1 MTNKKEWFL
10 TKELMGVGGLPKT
23 ERGVLK
29 KAMTEEWLK
38 RQKKGVRGK
47 VYEYHYSSFPTEVI
61 EALGLNAIEQTENAD
76 PSIALAARLK
86 SLFPH
91 ETDFNQAKYDLSRTE
106 NILKI
111 KEEVGC
117 DLNWLLTGQGESFQ
131 HPDKTA
137 LQASLNKTAQFLAQH
152 SPKMRATANDTDVV
166 VRDTRGNAVNIKD
179 FVFIPYYN
187 VQLSAG
193 SGSWVDNEQPTHS
206 LAFRREWLTLFVT
219 SNLQKLSVVKV
230 KGDSMVG
237 VFNDSDTILIDH
249 SQTEPHDDLYAIRLG
264 NEVFVKRLQRLPHKL
279 MVISANPEYP
289 PFEIDLTDEHADFA
303 VIGKVVWLG
312 RLV

>member
-1 MTNKKEWFL
+1 MENKKEWFL
-10 TKELMGVGGLPKT
+10 TKELIGVGGLPKT

-47 VYEYHYSSFPTEVI
+47 VYEYHYSSFPAEVI
-61 EALGLNAIEQTENAD
+61 DALGLNVIEYTENAD
-76 PSIALAARLK
+76 PSSALAARLK

-91 ETDFNQAKYDLSRTE
+91 ETDFNQAKYDLSRTD

-117 DLNWLLTGQGESFQ
+117 DLNWLLTGQGEPFQ
-131 HPDKTA
+131 HPDKVA
-137 LQASLNKTAQFLAQH
+137 LQNSLNKTAQFLAQH
-152 SPKMRATANDTDVV
+152 STKSRAIDHAVNHNV
-166 VRDTRGNAVNIKD
+166 VRDTRGNSVDIDD

-193 SGSWVDNEQPTHS
+193 HGSWVDSEQPTHS
-206 LAFRREWLTLFVT
+206 LAFRRDWLTMFVT
-219 SNLQKLSVVKV
+219 SKIEQLSVVKV
-230 KGDSMVG
+230 KGDSMAG
-237 VFNDSDTILIDH
+237 VFNDRDTILIDH
-249 SQTEPHDDLYAIRLG
+249 AQTEPHDDLYAIRLG

-279 MVISANPEYP
+279 MVISANPDYP
-289 PFEIDLTDEHADFA
+289 PFEISLDDESFA